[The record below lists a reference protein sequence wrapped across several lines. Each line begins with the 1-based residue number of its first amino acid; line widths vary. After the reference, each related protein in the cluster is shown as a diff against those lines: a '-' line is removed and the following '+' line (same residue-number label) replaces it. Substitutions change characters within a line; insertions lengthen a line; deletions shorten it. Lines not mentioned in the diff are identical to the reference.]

1 MRPYTA
7 FWPTQ
12 QQTSLCDSFLL
23 LIQEAYGQYWA
34 AGSLGKTK
42 TDGESQDEVPFM
54 AQEERRPLTR
64 ARKTMQLHDVD
75 SKLRDMRWAA
85 HNWLRTT

>member
-1 MRPYTA
+1 MERSIWWL
-7 FWPTQ
+7 WP
-12 QQTSLCDSFLL
+12 
-23 LIQEAYGQYWA
+23 
-34 AGSLGKTK
+34 AGSLGKVQ

-75 SKLRDMRWAA
+75 SKLRDMRWASHSFA
-85 HNWLRTT
+85 